1 MNLPKAYIKG
11 FLKAGKSPRLIFILY
26 LSNLVTAL
34 LVALPFRDYLTKSFG
49 QSKLFESLLEGFDF
63 TAFSNLMHYNKEG
76 FLTILDS
83 VKWLALAY
91 FILSVFLSGGIIRI
105 LNRDKFSNAEFF
117 SGATFNFFRYLG
129 LSIMFIAVQIL
140 FIIAIY
146 LPLGAVIDSLKDK
159 LVSEITFYYWVG
171 GAVLLHLFIFLL
183 VSMISDYSKFYLEIN
198 DSFNIFKGFWK
209 GIKYVFTHF
218 FKTYF
223 LYLFLLFL
231 PGVVMYLYLYL
242 EKDIK
247 MALGVGILTVF
258 AMQQAFIL
266 LRMFLRV
273 WILASEFKMYEDD
286 TNKNNEDNAV
296 IAHSYNKKP
305 LKKDKKR
312 KQKEEI
318 VTVPEPVVEEQAIE
332 EEKVVEE
339 TVQETEKDDVKKD
352 EASDYAIDFDKAFS
366 DNNEIDADETS
377 LTEDE
382 IIKQTK
388 FEDQQKQWLKDKE
401 EDKITRQEDEVYD
414 EEEYEEPAEN
424 EISSFDED
432 DTEEDADSDISAD
445 TIIEEEEEFDTE
457 KVRQN
462 VMHGILQSQIG
473 VDEDD
478 ENDDR
483 PNT

>member
-49 QSKLFESLLEGFDF
+49 RSKLFESLLEGFDF
-63 TAFSNLMHYNKEG
+63 TAFSNLMYYNKEG

-83 VKWLALAY
+83 VKWLAVAY

-146 LPLGAVIDSLKDK
+146 LPLGAIIDSLKDK

-171 GAVLLHLFIFLL
+171 GAVLLHMFIFLL

-286 TNKNNEDNAV
+286 TNKNNEDNDDA
-296 IAHSYNKKP
+296 IANSYNEKP
-305 LKKDKKR
+305 LKKVKKI
-312 KQKEEI
+312 KKKEK
-318 VTVPEPVVEEQAIE
+318 VVKAPVPVVEEQVIE
-332 EEKVVEE
+332 EEKVSEATE
-339 TVQETEKDDVKKD
+339 QETEKDDVKKD
-352 EASDYAIDFDKAFS
+352 DASDYAIDFDKAFS

-382 IIKQTK
+382 VIKQSN
-388 FEDQQKQWLKDKE
+388 FEDRQKQWLKDKE
-401 EDKITRQEDEVYD
+401 EDKITRQEEEVYD

-432 DTEEDADSDISAD
+432 DTEEDADSDVSAD
-445 TIIEEEEEFDTE
+445 TMIEQEEEFDAE

-473 VDEDD
+473 VDEDEED
-478 ENDDR
+478 END
-483 PNT
+483 NK